1 MEVNADSLLNLLSVI
16 AEPGTY
22 GTREEW
28 LYHFERTKATNAPG
42 MLFTDA
48 YSAGILIEEIPGTYC
63 FVAPDTAIDQPSYA
77 IKQEAPPVIANPKR
91 SRSLFSQL
99 IRKGLTP

>member
-1 MEVNADSLLNLLSVI
+1 MQVSADSLIDLLSII

-28 LYHFERTKATNAPG
+28 LYYFERTKATNAPG
-42 MLFTDA
+42 MLFSDA
-48 YSAGILIEEIPGTYC
+48 CRAGILIEEIPGTYC
-63 FVAPDTAIDQPSYA
+63 FVIDTEINQSSYP
-77 IKQEAPPVIANPKR
+77 IKQEEPSVITPPKR
-91 SRSLFSQL
+91 SRSLFSKL